1 MLQYLFNTSCIWL
14 TGLIAFDILLRREAH
29 HGFNRFYLLLILFAG
44 ILIPLWSW
52 DTDSIVYTTAVSQPI
67 AEQTAVARAAIASN
81 SDEVLLSWEQWL
93 LTIYIAGVVVVLFI
107 TLKDMLNIYK
117 LLRKG
122 DKHKDG
128 TWTVVETGTSISPFS
143 AFRYVF
149 ISSRKNYSTEE
160 LAMILAHEEQ
170 HGHLL
175 HFIDV
180 LITRMC
186 AVLFWFN
193 PIVYILEKR
202 LRMTHEYQ
210 ADAAVDNY
218 PEEYG
223 RFLIEQSILGA
234 APMMA
239 HSFTRSPLKKRI
251 VMLTRKTTILTKSKR
266 LIILPV
272 LALAVVCFT
281 KNAFSFDEPKKDGNK
296 VTFKGNVV
304 EYSSVSASVDT
315 VIVVDPIT
323 GEEQMLLTRMEP
335 SPIKI
340 NGETIYNSGSIRT
353 PGKYGGDVSD
363 MSNFSGDAL
372 KMYLL
377 TNMKK
382 ELKKLNDGEYKIVL
396 GDIVIDKEGA
406 IAFYSFGGVWHIS
419 RDNTKY
425 TEKEIDPDTEKQII
439 RKISTL
445 IDNAPKSEPAT
456 INEKP
461 VYCTKSGI
469 HSRFTIKKGVLV
481 SL

>member
-1 MLQYLFNTSCIWL
+1 MLQYIINTSAIWI
-14 TGLIAFDILLRREAH
+14 TGLIAFDMFLRKEAH

-52 DTDSIVYTTAVSQPI
+52 DTDSIVYTTVVSQPM
-67 AEQTAVARAAIASN
+67 AEQTAIARGTIVNN
-81 SDEVLLSWEQWL
+81 SEGFILNWEQWL
-93 LTIYIAGVVVVLFI
+93 LIIYLGGLAAILFI
-107 TLKDMLNIYK
+107 TLKDMLNIYR
-117 LLRKG
+117 LFRGG
-122 DKHKDG
+122 DKHKHG

-149 ISSRKNYSTEE
+149 ISNRKNYSTEE

-180 LITRMC
+180 LITRLC
-186 AVLFWFN
+186 AVVFWFN
-193 PIVYILEKR
+193 PIIYILEKR

-251 VMLTRKTTILTKSKR
+251 VMLTRKTTMLTKSKR
-266 LIILPV
+266 LIVLPV
-272 LALAVVCFT
+272 LALSMICFT

-296 VTFKGNVV
+296 VTFKGNVI
-304 EYSSVSASVDT
+304 EYNSVSASVDT
-315 VIVVDPIT
+315 VIVYDPIT
-323 GEEQMLLTRMEP
+323 GEEQMLLTRREP

-340 NGETIYNSGSIRT
+340 NGETIYNAGSIRT

-363 MSNFSGDAL
+363 MSNFSSDAL

-396 GDIVIDKEGA
+396 GDIVIDKKGA
-406 IAFYSFGGVWHIS
+406 IAFYSFGGVWQIS
-419 RDNTKY
+419 RDNSKY
-425 TEKEIDPDTEKQII
+425 AEKEIDPDMGKQIT
-439 RKISTL
+439 RKISAL
-445 IDNAPKSEPAT
+445 IDNAPKSKPAT
-456 INEKP
+456 ISDEP
-461 VYCTKSGI
+461 VYCTKGTIYS
-469 HSRFTIKKGVLV
+469 SFTVKNGKLE